1 MATYGA
7 VPQEEPSADVERQ
20 QLFEQGKDR
29 ASWRVRLGEWIE
41 NEKVHWTILLL
52 VLVDATCVLFQII
65 YTFLHECQSDRRP
78 TLWIIELVEAAE
90 ITSMIIT
97 CLFMLELTIA
107 LVAFGP
113 RYCLPPTEHWKLHI
127 LDVVVV
133 LATFIFD
140 IILHGKEREVAELL
154 IILRLWRVIR
164 VVEAAV
170 LSVSYA
176 QDESEQGVQEELE
189 QLKTAYAQLED
200 ELKEERELRE
210 KLQKKLEEL
219 QDNE

>member
-1 MATYGA
+1 M
-7 VPQEEPSADVERQ
+7 
-20 QLFEQGKDR
+20 
-29 ASWRVRLGEWIE
+29 
-41 NEKVHWTILLL
+41 
-52 VLVDATCVLFQII
+52 
-65 YTFLHECQSDRRP
+65 
-78 TLWIIELVEAAE
+78 
-90 ITSMIIT
+90 
-97 CLFMLELTIA
+97 
-107 LVAFGP
+107 
-113 RYCLPPTEHWKLHI
+113 
-127 LDVVVV
+127 
-133 LATFIFD
+133 
-140 IILHGKEREVAELL
+140 

-189 QLKTAYAQLED
+189 QLKTAHAQLED

>member
-1 MATYGA
+1 MPWYGA
-7 VPQEEPSADVERQ
+7 YW
-20 QLFEQGKDR
+20 L
-29 ASWRVRLGEWIE
+29 
-41 NEKVHWTILLL
+41 
-52 VLVDATCVLFQII
+52 
-65 YTFLHECQSDRRP
+65 
-78 TLWIIELVEAAE
+78 
-90 ITSMIIT
+90 
-97 CLFMLELTIA
+97 IA
-107 LVAFGP
+107 
-113 RYCLPPTEHWKLHI
+113 KLSVI
-127 LDVVVV
+127 
-133 LATFIFD
+133 
-140 IILHGKEREVAELL
+140 RLL

>member
-1 MATYGA
+1 MPWYGA
-7 VPQEEPSADVERQ
+7 YW
-20 QLFEQGKDR
+20 L
-29 ASWRVRLGEWIE
+29 
-41 NEKVHWTILLL
+41 
-52 VLVDATCVLFQII
+52 
-65 YTFLHECQSDRRP
+65 
-78 TLWIIELVEAAE
+78 
-90 ITSMIIT
+90 
-97 CLFMLELTIA
+97 IA
-107 LVAFGP
+107 
-113 RYCLPPTEHWKLHI
+113 KLSVI
-127 LDVVVV
+127 
-133 LATFIFD
+133 
-140 IILHGKEREVAELL
+140 RLL

-189 QLKTAYAQLED
+189 QLKTAHAQLED

>member
-1 MATYGA
+1 MPWYGA
-7 VPQEEPSADVERQ
+7 Y
-20 QLFEQGKDR
+20 
-29 ASWRVRLGEWIE
+29 RL
-41 NEKVHWTILLL
+41 
-52 VLVDATCVLFQII
+52 
-65 YTFLHECQSDRRP
+65 
-78 TLWIIELVEAAE
+78 
-90 ITSMIIT
+90 
-97 CLFMLELTIA
+97 IA
-107 LVAFGP
+107 
-113 RYCLPPTEHWKLHI
+113 KLSVI
-127 LDVVVV
+127 
-133 LATFIFD
+133 
-140 IILHGKEREVAELL
+140 RLL

-189 QLKTAYAQLED
+189 QLKTAHAQLED